1 VAGSSGQL
9 VYNNAG
15 SAAGATVGSGLS
27 FTSGTLSLATDTT
40 NASNIS
46 SGTLAAAR
54 LPSSGVT
61 AGSYGS
67 SSLVP
72 VVTVDATGR
81 VTAVTTAAGTSA
93 GANLY
98 LNANFV

>member
-1 VAGSSGQL
+1 
-9 VYNNAG
+9 
-15 SAAGATVGSGLS
+15 
-27 FTSGTLSLATDTT
+27 
-40 NASNIS
+40 
-46 SGTLAAAR
+46 LAAAR

-81 VTAVTTAAGTSA
+81 VTAVTTAAVPGTSA

-98 LNANFV
+98 LASQFV